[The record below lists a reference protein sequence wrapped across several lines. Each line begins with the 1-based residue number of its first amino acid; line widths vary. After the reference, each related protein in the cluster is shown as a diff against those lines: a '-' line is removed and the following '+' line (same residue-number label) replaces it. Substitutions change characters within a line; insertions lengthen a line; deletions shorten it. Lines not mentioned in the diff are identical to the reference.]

1 MPIFD
6 VTNVVAVLFLV
17 LLEGILSLDN
27 ALALSIMVRH
37 LPRDQ
42 QKKVLTW
49 GIWGAF
55 GFRFLAL
62 FFLNSIMHLR
72 WVKMLGAIYLL
83 CIAFKGIVSEESEV
97 KVLSSSSRLGFWSN
111 VLLVEMVDL
120 AFSVDSILA
129 SVSISKNYL
138 IVVLGGILGIIMM
151 RFAAS
156 LFIIIMQGF
165 PRLASISYYL
175 IFIIAVKLLLEGLP
189 LHGVDFHSS
198 HDPFAWV
205 FWFSLA
211 GCFFYGLKPIR
222 KHATD

>member
-6 VTNVVAVLFLV
+6 VTSVVAILFLV

-27 ALALSIMVRH
+27 ALALSVMVRH

-42 QKKVLTW
+42 QRKVLTW

-83 CIAFKGIVSEESEV
+83 CVAFKGIISEEPEI
-97 KVLSSSSRLGFWSN
+97 KVLSPSSRLGFWSN
-111 VLLVEMVDL
+111 VLLVELVDL
-120 AFSVDSILA
+120 AFSVDSMLA
-129 SVSISKNYL
+129 SISISKNYL
-138 IVVLGGILGIIMM
+138 IVVMGGILGIIMM
-151 RFAAS
+151 RLAAS
-156 LFIIIMQGF
+156 FFIIMMHNF
-165 PRLASISYYL
+165 PRMASISYYL

-189 LHGVDFHSS
+189 LRGVDFHSS
-198 HDPFAWV
+198 HDPLAWI

-211 GCFFYGLKPIR
+211 GCFFYGFKPIR
-222 KHATD
+222 KHAAD